1 MRRALILTAAVLS
14 AFGAGPAAAQQYL
27 GWAGKP
33 AASTHPATANAPVAV
48 HPDLIGRTVAPTQT
62 RPAAALST
70 GPVQP
75 RPGRGLTPA
84 SAWLTPHAAAPASHA
99 VAYAPPPPA
108 AVTPVAAPVRDA
120 PTPRLIQPIR
130 AEAAVVQP
138 VQPAPTAPTPA
149 PSEPAAAPADDP
161 MAPRRDAPIFRLTQ
175 GGRTQGQPAPAA
187 PQPQAPVAV
196 PAAQPTAQAAP
207 APSAPPPAS
216 QGNRYYSVHRQAG
229 RQPDAVG
236 MPQPVY
242 LDALPVE
249 LTQPPASRDLAEPG
263 APPTLLRGADGRV
276 QAMTPATDGD
286 LP

>member
-1 MRRALILTAAVLS
+1 MRRVLILTAAVLS
-14 AFGAGPAAAQQYL
+14 ALGAGPAAAQQYL

-33 AASTHPATANAPVAV
+33 AAAAHPAAANAPVAV

-62 RPAAALST
+62 RPAAVLPT

-99 VAYAPPPPA
+99 VAHAPPA
-108 AVTPVAAPVRDA
+108 PVAVAPAPVRDA
-120 PTPRLIQPIR
+120 PTPRMIQPTR
-130 AEAAVVQP
+130 AEAAVVRP
-138 VQPAPTAPTPA
+138 VQPPPPA
-149 PSEPAAAPADDP
+149 PAPAASEPAAAPLDDP

-175 GGRTQGQPAPAA
+175 GGQADAQPAA
-187 PQPQAPVAV
+187 PGPQAQT
-196 PAAQPTAQAAP
+196 PATQAALQAAAP
-207 APSAPPPAS
+207 PSAPPTSAS
-216 QGNRYYSVHRQAG
+216 QGNRFYSVHRQAG
-229 RQPDAVG
+229 RQPDAVA
-236 MPQPVY
+236 MPQPIY

-249 LTQPPASRDLAEPG
+249 LTQPPAARDLAEPG
-263 APPTLLRGADGRV
+263 GPPTLLRGADGRV

>member
-1 MRRALILTAAVLS
+1 MRRVLILSAAVLS
-14 AFGAGPAAAQQYL
+14 ALGAGPVAAQQYL

-33 AASTHPATANAPVAV
+33 AAAAHPAAANAPVAA

-62 RPAAALST
+62 RPAAALPT

-84 SAWLTPHAAAPASHA
+84 SAWLTPHAGAPASHA
-99 VAYAPPPPA
+99 VAYTPSPSPIAVAPAP
-108 AVTPVAAPVRDA
+108 APVRDA
-120 PTPRLIQPIR
+120 PTPRMIQPTR
-130 AEAAVVQP
+130 AEAAVVRP
-138 VQPAPTAPTPA
+138 VQPPPPA
-149 PSEPAAAPADDP
+149 PAPAASEPAAAPLDDP

-175 GGRTQGQPAPAA
+175 GGPAQVPPVVPA
-187 PQPQAPVAV
+187 PQPHAQ
-196 PAAQPTAQAAP
+196 AAQPTAQAAP
-207 APSAPPPAS
+207 APSAP
-216 QGNRYYSVHRQAG
+216 QGNRFYSVHRQAG
-229 RQPDAVG
+229 RQPDAVA
-236 MPQPVY
+236 MPQPIY

-249 LTQPPASRDLAEPG
+249 LTQTPAARDLAEPG